1 MKISL
6 EWLNEFVDLSD
17 ITVEEIVHEL
27 TMSGL
32 EVEDIEK
39 IGPKFT
45 NIVTAKILKIENHP
59 NADKLHLV
67 KIDNGKELKTV
78 VCGAQNIKEE
88 QIIPYASVGSKVFS
102 RKTGELFELTPA
114 VIRGIESQGML
125 CSADELGLEE
135 MGYQNED
142 GILILSNFLDNIPL
156 GKPLEKILN
165 IKEDIILNAAP
176 TTNRGDE
183 MSMVGVARELC
194 SIFNKK
200 LNFSQIQCNRTFPGN
215 TFKVEILDNSIC
227 KYYSL
232 GILKDIKIKPSPE
245 WMQRRLFA
253 SGMRAINNV
262 VDITNY
268 VQLEYGTP
276 LHAFDYDK
284 LDGYLCVRRANEG
297 ETLVTLDEIERK
309 LNNDSVLIATKK
321 EAVCAGGVFGGANS
335 EIDEN
340 SKNIALEAAYFVP
353 SAIRKSARSIGYRS
367 EAAARF
373 ERGIDIESVK
383 PALMRAIQL
392 LTEYADAKV
401 EDIVETGNNKM
412 ADIDITL
419 RFQQVERIL
428 GCKIEPEKC
437 IEIITNLG
445 FELLGKNE
453 LAAKFKVPSFRA
465 NDVYREI
472 DLIEEIA
479 RINGFDKIAPT
490 LPKKTMSPEI
500 SDETKIMA
508 KLNNIFLGMGFD
520 EVVTSSFVSD
530 DMYKEFFVDY
540 DSTKTIKGLNA
551 YSEDNSMLRQS
562 VIPSILQT
570 IKYNHDN
577 GQKNI
582 WIFETGK
589 TYSIEEQSSE
599 TSTGVKETRFISG
612 AIYGSKNNEKW
623 NLKSEPDFYTL
634 KGCLENIFNELGLS
648 NRIQFK
654 PAQNINYLHP
664 KRSAS
669 IIVLGKIP
677 AIIATFGQLHPII
690 KEKQKF
696 TQNVFVFEINLDL
709 LFEIVS
715 TGSQKYKK
723 FSQFPE
729 VQRDIAFVV
738 PKETSCEE
746 MNKIIKKS
754 MSPNLF
760 NGADLF
766 DIYQGEHIQEG
777 FKSVA
782 YRIKLQD
789 KTSTLTDE
797 TIEFE
802 MKKLREG
809 LTKNIKDVVLR

>member
-6 EWLNEFVDLSD
+6 EWLNEYVDLSD
-17 ITVEEIVHEL
+17 ISVEQIVHEL

-32 EVEDIEK
+32 EVEDVEK
-39 IGPKFT
+39 IGPKFS
-45 NIVTAKILKIENHP
+45 NIVTAKILKIDNHP

-67 KIDNGKELKTV
+67 QIDNGKELKTV
-78 VCGAQNIKEE
+78 VCGAQNIEE
-88 QIIPYASVGSKVFS
+88 GQIIPYASVGSKVFS

-114 VIRGIESQGML
+114 VIRGVESQGML
-125 CSADELGLEE
+125 CSADELGLSE
-135 MGYQNED
+135 MGYQKED
-142 GILILSNFLDNIPL
+142 GILILNRFLGDLPL
-156 GKPLEKILN
+156 GKPLEEVLN
-165 IKEDIILNAAP
+165 IQEDIIFNAAP

-200 LNFSQIQCNRTFPGN
+200 LHFSHIQCDRTFPQN
-215 TFKVEILDNSIC
+215 SFKVEIKDNDVC
-227 KYYSL
+227 KYYSI
-232 GILKDIKIKPSPE
+232 GVLKDIEIKPSPD
-245 WMQRRLFA
+245 WMQRRLVA
-253 SGMRAINNV
+253 SGIRAINNV

-268 VQLEYGTP
+268 VLLEYGTP
-276 LHAFDYDK
+276 LHAFDLDK

-297 ETLVTLDEIERK
+297 ETLVTLDEVERK
-309 LNNDSVLIATKK
+309 LTHDSVLIATQK
-321 EAVCAGGVFGGANS
+321 EPVCAGGVFGGANS

-353 SAIRKSARSIGYRS
+353 AAIRRSARSIGYRS

-373 ERGIDIESVK
+373 ERGVDIEEVK

-392 LTEYADAKV
+392 MTEFANAKV
-401 EDIVETGNNKM
+401 EDIVETGENKM
-412 ADIDITL
+412 PDVEITL
-419 RFQQVERIL
+419 RFQQVERML
-428 GCKIEPEKC
+428 GCKIEPQKC

-445 FELLGKNE
+445 FELLGQNE
-453 LAAKFKVPSFRA
+453 LAAKFKVPSFRMV
-465 NDVYREI
+465 DVYREI

-500 SDETKIMA
+500 SDETKIL
-508 KLNNIFLGMGFD
+508 KKINSLFLGMGFD
-520 EVVTSSFVSD
+520 EIMTSSFVSD
-530 DMYKEFFVDY
+530 AMYKEFLVEY
-540 DSTKTIKGLNA
+540 DPQKTVKGLNA
-551 YSEDNSMLRQS
+551 CSEDNTMLRQS
-562 VIPSILQT
+562 IIPSILQT

-577 GQKNI
+577 GQKNL
-582 WIFETGK
+582 WVYETGK
-589 TYSIEEQSSE
+589 TYSIEQPA
-599 TSTGVKETRFISG
+599 TQTDTGVKETRFIGG
-612 AIYGSKNNEKW
+612 AIYGSVNNEKW
-623 NLKSEPDFYTL
+623 NLKKEPDFYTL
-634 KGCLENIFNELGLS
+634 KGVMENLFGELGLS

-654 PAQNINYLHP
+654 PTENVNYLHP

-669 IIVLGKIP
+669 ITVLGKVP
-677 AIIATFGQLHPII
+677 AVVATFGQLHPII

-696 TQNVFVFEINLDL
+696 TQDVFVFEVNLDL
-709 LFEIVS
+709 LLSLVS
-715 TGSQKYKK
+715 TSFHKYKK

-738 PKETSCEE
+738 PKETTCDE

-754 MSPNLF
+754 VSPNLF
-760 NGADLF
+760 NGAELF

-789 KTSTLTDE
+789 KTATLTDE
-797 TIEFE
+797 MIETE

>member
-17 ITVEEIVHEL
+17 VTVEQIVHEL

-32 EVEDIEK
+32 EVEDVEK
-39 IGPKFT
+39 IGPKFS
-45 NIVTAKILKIENHP
+45 NIVTAKILKIDNHP

-67 KIDNGKELKTV
+67 TIDNGSGLKTV
-78 VCGAQNIKEE
+78 VCGAQNIEE
-88 QIIPYASVGSKVFS
+88 GQIIPYASVGSKVFS

-114 VIRGIESQGML
+114 VIRGVESQGML
-125 CSADELGLEE
+125 CSADELGLDE
-135 MGYQNED
+135 MNYQKED
-142 GILILSNFLDNIPL
+142 GILILNRFLGEIPL
-156 GKPLEKILN
+156 GQNLEDVLN
-165 IKEDIILNAAP
+165 IKEDTIFNAAP

-200 LNFSQIQCNRTFPGN
+200 LNFSHIECNKTFPGN
-215 TFKVEILDNSIC
+215 TFKVEIKDDDVC

-232 GILKDIKIKPSPE
+232 GILKDIEIKPSPD
-245 WMQRRLFA
+245 WMQRRLVA

-268 VQLEYGTP
+268 VLLEYGTP

-284 LDGYLCVRRANEG
+284 LNKYLCVRRAKDG
-297 ETLVTLDEIERK
+297 ETLVTLDEVERK
-309 LNNDSVLIATKK
+309 LTTESVLISTEK
-321 EAVCAGGVFGGANS
+321 EGVCAAGVFGGANS

-340 SKNIALEAAYFVP
+340 SKNLALEAAYFVP
-353 SAIRKSARSIGYRS
+353 AAIRKSARSIGYRS

-373 ERGIDIESVK
+373 ERGIDIEEVK

-392 LTEYADAKV
+392 LTEYANAKV

-412 ADIDITL
+412 PNVEITL
-419 RFQQVERIL
+419 RFNQVERML

-437 IEIITNLG
+437 VEIITNLG

-453 LAAKFKVPSFRA
+453 MAAKFKVPSFRV

-479 RINGFDKIAPT
+479 RINGYDKIEPT
-490 LPKKTMSPEI
+490 LPRKTVSPEI
-500 SDETKIMA
+500 SDETKV
-508 KLNNIFLGMGFD
+508 LNKINNMFLGMGFD
-520 EVVTSSFVSD
+520 EIMTSSFVGESL
-530 DMYKEFFVDY
+530 YKEFMVDY
-540 DSTKTIKGLNA
+540 NPEKTVKGLNA
-551 YSEDNSMLRQS
+551 CSEENTMLRQS
-562 VIPSILQT
+562 VIPSVLQT

-582 WIFETGK
+582 WVYETGK
-589 TYSIEEQSSE
+589 TYSIEEEATQ

-623 NLKSEPDFYTL
+623 NSKKDVDFYTL
-634 KGCLENIFNELGLS
+634 KGVMENLFDELGIT
-648 NRIQFK
+648 NRILYR
-654 PAQNINYLHP
+654 PTENVNYLHP
-664 KRSAS
+664 TRSAS
-669 IIVLGKIP
+669 AVALGKVP
-677 AIIATFGQLHPII
+677 TVIASFGQLHPII

-696 TQNVFVFEINLDL
+696 TQDVYVFEINLDL
-709 LFEIVS
+709 LLSLVS
-715 TGSQKYKK
+715 TSFQKYKK

-738 PKETSCEE
+738 PKETTNEE
-746 MNKIIKKS
+746 INKVIKKS
-754 MSPNLF
+754 VSPNLY
-760 NGADLF
+760 NGAEVF
-766 DIYQGEHIQEG
+766 DIYEGEHIQEG

-782 YRIKLQD
+782 YRVKLQD
-789 KTSTLTDE
+789 KNATLTDE
-797 TIEFE
+797 AIETE

>member
-17 ITVEEIVHEL
+17 IEPEQIVHEL

-32 EVEDIEK
+32 EVEDVEK

-45 NIVTAKILKIENHP
+45 NIVTAKILKIDNHP

-67 KIDNGKELKTV
+67 QIDNGKELKTV
-78 VCGAQNIKEE
+78 VCGAQNIKEG
-88 QIIPYASVGSKVFS
+88 QTIPYASVGSKVFS

-114 VIRGIESQGML
+114 VIRGVESQGML
-125 CSADELGLEE
+125 CSADELGLED
-135 MGYQNED
+135 MGYQKED
-142 GILILSNFLDNIPL
+142 GILILSDFLGELPL
-156 GKPLEKILN
+156 GKSLEEVLN
-165 IKEDIILNAAP
+165 IKEDIIFNAAP

-200 LNFSQIQCNRTFPGN
+200 LNFSQIQCDRTFPGN
-215 TFKVEILDNSIC
+215 KFKVEIKDDSVC
-227 KYYSL
+227 KYYSI
-232 GILKDIKIKPSPE
+232 GVLKDIEIKPSPE
-245 WMQRRLFA
+245 WMQRRLVA

-268 VQLEYGTP
+268 VLLEYGTP

-297 ETLVTLDEIERK
+297 ETIVTLDDVERK
-309 LNNDSVLIATKK
+309 LTNESVLISTKTQ
-321 EAVCAGGVFGGANS
+321 AVCAGGVFGGANS

-340 SKNIALEAAYFVP
+340 SKNLALEAAYFVP

-373 ERGIDIESVK
+373 ERGIDIEAVK
-383 PALMRAIQL
+383 PALMRVIQL
-392 LTEYADAKV
+392 LTEYANAKV
-401 EDIVETGNNKM
+401 EDIVETGNNKLP
-412 ADIDITL
+412 DVEITL
-419 RFQQVERIL
+419 RFQQVERML

-437 IEIITNLG
+437 VEIIENLG

-465 NDVYREI
+465 SDVYREI

-479 RINGFDKIAPT
+479 RINGFDKMAPT

-500 SDETKIMA
+500 SDETKVLA
-508 KLNNIFLGMGFD
+508 KLNNMFLGMGFD
-520 EVVTSSFVSD
+520 EVVTSSFVGD
-530 DMYKEFFVDY
+530 AMYKEFFIDY
-540 DSTKTIKGLNA
+540 DSQKTVKGLNS
-551 YSEDNSMLRQS
+551 YSEDNAMLRQS
-562 VIPSILQT
+562 VLLSILQT
-570 IKYNHDN
+570 VKYNHDN
-577 GQKNI
+577 GQKNL
-582 WIFETGK
+582 WIYEIGK
-589 TYSIEEQSSE
+589 AYSKDEPSSE
-599 TSTGVKETRFISG
+599 TSTGVKETRYIAG

-623 NLKSEPDFYTL
+623 NMKAEPDFYTV
-634 KGCLENIFNELGLS
+634 KGCLENVFSELGLS
-648 NRIQFK
+648 NRIQFRNTEN
-654 PAQNINYLHP
+654 ANYLHP
-664 KRSAS
+664 KRSAN
-669 IIVLGKIP
+669 VVALGKTP
-677 AIIATFGQLHPII
+677 TVIATFGQLHPII
-690 KEKQKF
+690 KENQKF
-696 TQNVFVFEINLDL
+696 TQDVFVFEINLEL
-709 LFEIVS
+709 LFELVS
-715 TGSQKYKK
+715 SSSQKYKK

-738 PKETSCEE
+738 PKETTCEQI
-746 MNKIIKKS
+746 NKIIKKS

-760 NGADLF
+760 NGAEIF

-789 KTSTLTDE
+789 KTATLTDE
-797 TIEFE
+797 TIETE

-809 LTKNIKDVVLR
+809 LVKNIKDVVLR

>member
-6 EWLNEFVDLSD
+6 EWLNEYVDLSD
-17 ITVEEIVHEL
+17 VTPEQIVHEL

-39 IGPKFT
+39 IGPKFS
-45 NIVTAKILKIENHP
+45 NIVTAKILQIDNHP

-67 KIDNGKELKTV
+67 KIDNGSGVKTV
-78 VCGAQNIKEE
+78 VCGAQNIEVG

-114 VIRGIESQGML
+114 VIRGVESQGML
-125 CSADELGLEE
+125 CSADELGLED
-135 MGYQNED
+135 MGYQQED
-142 GILILSNFLDNIPL
+142 GILILNRFLGEIPL
-156 GKPLEKILN
+156 GKALEDILN
-165 IKEDIILNAAP
+165 IKEDIIFNAAP

-200 LNFSQIQCNRTFPGN
+200 LNFSYIECSKQFSQNS
-215 TFKVEILDNSIC
+215 FKVEIKDEDIC
-227 KYYSL
+227 KYYSIGVL
-232 GILKDIKIKPSPE
+232 KGIEIKPSPD
-245 WMQRRLFA
+245 WMQRRLVA
-253 SGMRAINNV
+253 SGIRAINNV

-268 VQLEYGTP
+268 VLMEYGTP
-276 LHAFDYDK
+276 LHAFDLDK
-284 LDGYLCVRRANEG
+284 LNGYLCVRRAKDG
-297 ETLVTLDEIERK
+297 ETLVTLDEVERK
-309 LNNDSVLIATKK
+309 LTRDSVLIST
-321 EAVCAGGVFGGANS
+321 ESEPVCAGGVFGGANS

-340 SKNIALEAAYFVP
+340 SKNLALEAAYFVP

-373 ERGIDIESVK
+373 ERGVDIEAVK
-383 PALMRAIQL
+383 PALLRAIQL
-392 LTEYADAKV
+392 LTEYANAEV
-401 EDIVETGNNKM
+401 VDIVETGQNKLS
-412 ADIDITL
+412 DLEITL

-428 GCKIEPEKC
+428 GCAIEPERC

-445 FELLGKNE
+445 FELLGKND
-453 LAAKFKVPSFRA
+453 LAAKFRVPSFRM

-490 LPKKTMSPEI
+490 LPKKTISPEI
-500 SDETKIMA
+500 SDETKNLKKINS
-508 KLNNIFLGMGFD
+508 LFLGMGFD
-520 EVVTSSFVSD
+520 EVMTSSFVGD
-530 DMYKEFFVDY
+530 ALYKEFLINY
-540 DSTKTIKGLNA
+540 DDKKTVKGLNSC
-551 YSEDNSMLRQS
+551 SEDNTMLRQS
-562 VIPSILQT
+562 LIPSILQT
-570 IKYNHDN
+570 IKSNHDN

-582 WIFETGK
+582 WIYEIGK
-589 TYSIEEQSSE
+589 TYSIEGEATE
-599 TSTGVKETRFISG
+599 IDTGVKEERFLAG
-612 AIYGSKNNEKW
+612 AIYGSVNNEKW
-623 NLKSEPDFYTL
+623 NMKREPDFYTL
-634 KGCLENIFNELGLS
+634 KGVIENLFAQIGLT
-648 NRIQFK
+648 NRIQYRLTE
-654 PAQNINYLHP
+654 NINYLHP

-669 IIVLGKIP
+669 VVLLGKEP
-677 AIIATFGQLHPII
+677 LVVATFGQLHPII

-696 TQNVFVFEINLDL
+696 TQEVFVFEINLDIL
-709 LFEIVS
+709 LSMIS
-715 TGSQKYKK
+715 TSFHKYKK

-738 PKETSCEE
+738 PKDTTCDE

-754 MSPNLF
+754 VSQNLF
-760 NGADLF
+760 NGAELF
-766 DIYQGEHIQEG
+766 DIYEGEHIQDG

-789 KTSTLTDE
+789 KTATLTDD
-797 TIEFE
+797 TIELE

-809 LTKNIKDVVLR
+809 LQKSINNVILR

>member
-17 ITVEEIVHEL
+17 ITPEQIVHEL

-32 EVEDIEK
+32 EVEDVEK

-45 NIVTAKILKIENHP
+45 NIVTAKIMKIDNHP

-67 KIDNGKELKTV
+67 QIDNGKEIKTV
-78 VCGAQNIKEE
+78 VCGAQNIKEG

-102 RKTGELFELTPA
+102 RKTGEPFELTPA
-114 VIRGIESQGML
+114 VIRGVESQGML
-125 CSADELGLEE
+125 CSADELGLDE
-135 MGYQNED
+135 MGYQKED
-142 GILILSNFLDNIPL
+142 GILILNNFLGEIPL
-156 GKPLEKILN
+156 GKPLEDVLD
-165 IKEDIILNAAP
+165 IKEDIIFNAAP

-215 TFKVEILDNSIC
+215 TFKVEILDDSIC

-232 GILKDIKIKPSPE
+232 GILKDIVIKPSPD
-245 WMQRRLFA
+245 WMQRRLVA

-268 VQLEYGTP
+268 VLLEYGTP

-284 LDGYLCVRRANEG
+284 LNGYLCVRRAKEG
-297 ETLVTLDEIERK
+297 ETLVTLDEVERK
-309 LNNDSVLIATKK
+309 LTNESVLISTEK

-335 EIDEN
+335 EIDDN

-373 ERGIDIESVK
+373 ERGIDIEAVK

-412 ADIDITL
+412 HDVEITL

-437 IEIITNLG
+437 VEIITNLG
-445 FELLGKNE
+445 FELLGQNE
-453 LAAKFKVPSFRA
+453 IAAKFKVPSFRA

-500 SDETKIMA
+500 SDETKILK
-508 KLNNIFLGMGFD
+508 KLNNMFLGMGFD
-520 EVVTSSFVSD
+520 EVVTSSFVGD
-530 DMYKEFFVDY
+530 ALYKEFMIDY
-540 DSTKTIKGLNA
+540 DSTKTVKGLNA
-551 YSEDNSMLRQS
+551 YSEDNAMLRQS
-562 VIPSILQT
+562 VIPSMLQT

-582 WIFETGK
+582 WIYEFGK
-589 TYSIEEQSSE
+589 TYSVEEPASE
-599 TSTGVKETRFISG
+599 TSTGVKETRFLAG

-623 NLKSEPDFYTL
+623 NMKAEPDFFTL
-634 KGCLENIFNELGLS
+634 KGCLENIFGELGLS
-648 NRIQFK
+648 NRIQFR
-654 PAQNINYLHP
+654 PTQNINYLHP

-669 IIVLGKIP
+669 VVALGKTP
-677 AIIATFGQLHPII
+677 TVIASFGQLHPII

-696 TQNVFVFEINLDL
+696 TQDVFVFEINLEL
-709 LFEIVS
+709 LLEIVS
-715 TGSQKYKK
+715 TSTQKYRK

-738 PKETSCEE
+738 PVNTTCEE

-760 NGADLF
+760 NGAELF
-766 DIYQGEHIQEG
+766 DIYQGEHIQDG

-782 YRIKLQD
+782 YRVKLQD
-789 KTSTLTDE
+789 KTTTLTDE
-797 TIEFE
+797 TIENE

-809 LTKNIKDVVLR
+809 LVKNIKDVVLR

>member
-17 ITVEEIVHEL
+17 VTPEQIVHEL

-32 EVEDIEK
+32 EVEDVEK
-39 IGPKFT
+39 IGPKFS
-45 NIVTAKILKIENHP
+45 NIVTAKILKIDNHP

-67 KIDNGKELKTV
+67 QVDNGIEVRTV
-78 VCGAQNIKEE
+78 VCGAQNIKEG

-114 VIRGIESQGML
+114 VIRGVESQGML
-125 CSADELGLEE
+125 CSADELGLSE
-135 MGYQNED
+135 MGYQKED
-142 GILILSNFLDNIPL
+142 GILILNNFLGELPL
-156 GKPLEKILN
+156 GKPLEDILN
-165 IKEDIILNAAP
+165 IKEDIIFNTAP

-200 LNFSQIQCNRTFPGN
+200 LNFSQIQCNRTFPAN
-215 TFKVEILDNSIC
+215 TFKVEILDEGIC

-232 GILKDIKIKPSPE
+232 GILKDIEIKPSPD
-245 WMQRRLFA
+245 WMQRRLVA

-268 VQLEYGTP
+268 VLLEYGTP

-297 ETLVTLDEIERK
+297 ETLVTLDEVERK
-309 LNNDSVLIATKK
+309 LTNETVLISTKEK
-321 EAVCAGGVFGGANS
+321 AVCAGGVFGGANS
-335 EIDEN
+335 EIDDN
-340 SKNIALEAAYFVP
+340 SKNLALEAAYFVP

-373 ERGIDIESVK
+373 ERGIDIEAVK

-392 LTEYADAKV
+392 LTEYANAKV
-401 EDIVETGNNKM
+401 EDIVETGNNSLS
-412 ADIDITL
+412 DIEITL

-479 RINGFDKIAPT
+479 RINGFDKIEPT

-500 SDETKIMA
+500 SDETKTLS
-508 KLNNIFLGMGFD
+508 KLNNMFLGMGFD
-520 EVVTSSFVSD
+520 EVVTSSFVGD
-530 DMYKEFFVDY
+530 ALYKEFMIDY
-540 DSTKTIKGLNA
+540 DSSKTVKGLNA
-551 YSEDNSMLRQS
+551 YSEDNAMLRQN

-577 GQKNI
+577 GQKNLRI
-582 WIFETGK
+582 YEMAK
-589 TYSIEEQSSE
+589 TYSIEEPANE
-599 TSTGVKETRFISG
+599 TSTGVKETRFLAG

-634 KGCLENIFNELGLS
+634 KGCLENVFSELGLS

-654 PAQNINYLHP
+654 PTENVNYLHP

-669 IIVLGKIP
+669 VVALGKVP
-677 AIIATFGQLHPII
+677 MVIANFGQLHPII

-696 TQNVFVFEINLDL
+696 TQDVFVFEINLEL
-709 LFEIVS
+709 LLQIVS
-715 TGSQKYKK
+715 NSVQKYKK

-738 PKETSCEE
+738 PAEKTCDEI
-746 MNKIIKKS
+746 NKIIKKS

-760 NGADLF
+760 NGAELF

-789 KTSTLTDE
+789 KNATLTDE
-797 TIEFE
+797 TIEAE

-809 LTKNIKDVVLR
+809 LVKNIKDVVLR